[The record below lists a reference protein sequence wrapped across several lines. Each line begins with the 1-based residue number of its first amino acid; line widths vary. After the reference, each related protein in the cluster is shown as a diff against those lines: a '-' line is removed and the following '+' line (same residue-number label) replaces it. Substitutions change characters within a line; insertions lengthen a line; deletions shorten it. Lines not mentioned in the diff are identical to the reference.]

1 VPFGDL
7 LVRAGRSP
15 GRDVL
20 RGGGGEVD
28 DFGHERDRLGR
39 RWLRVGLVRLVDDD
53 RVASLIDYAR
63 PNLVERVP
71 ALAAA
76 LL

>member
-20 RGGGGEVD
+20 RGGGGEVAD
-28 DFGHERDRLGR
+28 LFEERRGCDRRRGGGGRTLG
-39 RWLRVGLVRLVDDD
+39 
-53 RVASLIDYAR
+53 ASF
-63 PNLVERVP
+63 VVP
-71 ALAAA
+71 LKGSNP
-76 LL
+76 